1 MKKLMFSVAL
11 AVSALFSFK
20 ANAQNYFIVSELQ
33 NTFATI
39 SANNFT
45 ISSTQSG
52 TTSTVTPPT
61 GGYSDV
67 SGPLLAVPY
76 VSTPSII
83 APLYISV
90 SSGKTLTIKNND
102 GIAHTYAVRIG
113 FKYID
118 SNKAQDTK
126 YYDGTSGAVAA
137 GKSIKLT
144 IPTVTNYQY
153 TTSLPTYY
161 DVDATT
167 GYPVIITLEIHQ
179 VI

>member
-11 AVSALFSFK
+11 AVSALFSFN
-20 ANAQNYFIVSELQ
+20 ANAQNYFVVSELQ

-45 ISSTQSG
+45 ISTTQSG
-52 TTSTVTPPT
+52 TTYTTTPPT

-67 SGPLLAVPY
+67 SGAFAAVQY
-76 VSTPSII
+76 VTTPSIL
-83 APLYISV
+83 AQLYINIP
-90 SSGKTLTIKNND
+90 SGKTLTIKNND

-113 FKYID
+113 FKIID
-118 SNKAQDTK
+118 SNNAQDTK
-126 YYDGTSGAVAA
+126 YYTGTSGAVAA

-144 IPTVTNYQY
+144 IPTVTNYTY
-153 TTSLPTYY
+153 TAALPTYY
-161 DVDATT
+161 DSYG
-167 GYPVIITLEIHQ
+167 GYPVIVTLEIYQ